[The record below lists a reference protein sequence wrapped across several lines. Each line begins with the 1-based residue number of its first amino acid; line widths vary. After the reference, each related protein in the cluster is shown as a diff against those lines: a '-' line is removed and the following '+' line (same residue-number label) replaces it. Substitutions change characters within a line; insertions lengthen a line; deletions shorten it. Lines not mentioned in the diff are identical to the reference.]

1 MPKKR
6 IHKDRS
12 TGTGIRPKTRNR
24 VECKCMLHCNGSK
37 WVDPRTFER
46 HRQEVERFQAITSE
60 PQSAFQF
67 RSTMNSPIDAGSS
80 STSKGRSVREAEEES
95 QYLSSSRHSDD
106 DESNQTDD
114 QEPINIPAKRKRYH
128 KFRQPEPIP
137 DDENLDDVNSGSG
150 SEEDE
155 EDEDDFDNDD
165 ESDDDRGFSED
176 DVPIEQ
182 FTAPDFDDFDFESDD
197 EYPDSNLESD
207 DSWIL
212 LWILKYQARFRL
224 PDVAIDSL
232 IKFFRIV
239 LLDANHERFKN
250 FPTSSYMMRKLLE
263 IGKQS
268 KTYAVC
274 PSCNK
279 LYNISEIRSTSGL
292 KCNHVEFPNHPKRN
306 QRKSCGTE
314 VTKWVRT
321 TSGYIIKPKMVYP
334 LPSLKTQIIAMY
346 RRPGFESLLKKWPN
360 RDSEADLY
368 TDIYDGEIWKTFPS
382 SVDNSAEQQEQQQ
395 FFTTNTADSHLGI
408 MINLDWFQPFDSAS
422 YSTGAIYG
430 VICNLPREVRF
441 KKENMLILAL
451 LPGPDEVK
459 LHKINHYL
467 APIVDELL
475 EFWSGFDLPQSE
487 NHPEGK
493 KIRLAVICCAN
504 DIPAARKLCG
514 HISALAGCHRCYK
527 RANIVGRKLN
537 FGGFDDM
544 SEWFQDRDLEEHR
557 TNAEAWR
564 HCKSKDER
572 RNHVSTTLVR
582 WSEMLRLPYFNP
594 IRHLIVDP
602 MHCLFLG
609 IARWIIKRLWIDG
622 GKITKTD
629 LKLMEKRAKEIKLP
643 ADMGRIPYKISTGEG
658 FSGFT
663 ADQWKSFILI
673 YAIPLMWDLLVTSDR
688 KILANFV
695 KACSLL
701 TCRIIDNNM
710 LGQAHDRLLQVAKL
724 IEENYGP
731 ESITPNIHLSLHIT
745 DCCKDYGPLYSFWC
759 YSFERMNGLLGK
771 LLIMLIYM
779 KNMLKYFFL
788 LFLIGS
794 YPSSGRNIEPELLR
808 IIQQNCR
815 LDELIVANQSNN
827 LNEVLKLVKSRP
839 TAGSLAMY
847 DGFDSSELHQFRQTF
862 RIESDITITGSEEFP
877 GEMLTPRNDRVSLPD
892 DIYELLVHYYNAAY
906 EWVFVTIAGAS
917 DKLYL
922 GEESEDFIVVLPN
935 IIQHGRIRIGS
946 EIFGAKIAPR
956 YRKNSHILAKFIQNN
971 ETVDTFPGE
980 VQFFFTHTIVLPTG
994 TKTHQLAFVKWYLPV
1009 PDRKTR
1015 FYCKADNDDD
1025 EGCNV
1030 ELWMNKCYKADRDSI
1045 IPVHNI
1051 YSRFVPSKFVV
1062 GSRTP
1067 KTYMAVTPIN
1077 RQFYL

>member
-12 TGTGIRPKTRNR
+12 TGTGIGHKTRNR

-37 WVDPRTFER
+37 WVDPRTFEK
-46 HRQEVERFQAITSE
+46 HRREMERFQVITSE
-60 PQSAFQF
+60 SQSAFQL

-80 STSKGRSVREAEEES
+80 STSRGRSEREAEEES
-95 QYLSSSRHSDD
+95 QDLSSFNHSDD
-106 DESNQTDD
+106 DESNQ
-114 QEPINIPAKRKRYH
+114 EPINIPVKRKRYH

-137 DDENLDDVNSGSG
+137 DVENLDDVNNGSG
-150 SEEDE
+150 SEEDF
-155 EDEDDFDNDD
+155 DDDD
-165 ESDDDRGFSED
+165 ESYTEDDDRGFSED

-182 FTAPDFDDFDFESDD
+182 FTAPDFDDFDIESDD
-197 EYPDSNLESD
+197 EYPNSNLESD

-239 LLDANHERFKN
+239 LLDANHEKFKN

-279 LYNISEIRSTSGL
+279 LYNISEIRSTTGF
-292 KCNHVEFPNHPKRN
+292 KCNHMEFPNHPKRN
-306 QRKSCGTE
+306 LRKSCGTE
-314 VTKWVRT
+314 VTKLVPT
-321 TSGYIIKPKMVYP
+321 TSGYSVKPKMVYP
-334 LPSLKTQIIAMY
+334 LPSLKAQIIAMY
-346 RRPGFESLLKKWPN
+346 RRPEFESLLKKWAN
-360 RDSEADLY
+360 RDSEVDLY

-382 SVDNSAEQQEQQQ
+382 SVDNSAEQQQ
-395 FFTTNTADSHLGI
+395 FFTPNTADSHLGI

-430 VICNLPREVRF
+430 MICNLPREVRF

-467 APIVDELL
+467 APIVGELL
-475 EFWSGFDLPQSE
+475 EFWSGFDLPPSE

-537 FGGFDDM
+537 YGGFDDM

-557 TNAEAWR
+557 TNAEVWR
-564 HCKSKDER
+564 HCKSKDKR

-629 LKLMEKRAKEIKLP
+629 LELMEKRAKEIKLP

-673 YAIPLMWDLLVTSDR
+673 YTTPLMWDLLVTSDR

-695 KACSLL
+695 RVCSLL
-701 TCRIIDNNM
+701 TCRIINNNM
-710 LGQAHDRLLQVAKL
+710 LSQAYDQGWE
-724 IEENYGP
+724 I
-731 ESITPNIHLSLHIT
+731 
-745 DCCKDYGPLYSFWC
+745 C
-759 YSFERMNGLLGK
+759 
-771 LLIMLIYM
+771 
-779 KNMLKYFFL
+779 
-788 LFLIGS
+788 
-794 YPSSGRNIEPELLR
+794 
-808 IIQQNCR
+808 
-815 LDELIVANQSNN
+815 
-827 LNEVLKLVKSRP
+827 
-839 TAGSLAMY
+839 MY
-847 DGFDSSELHQFRQTF
+847 
-862 RIESDITITGSEEFP
+862 
-877 GEMLTPRNDRVSLPD
+877 
-892 DIYELLVHYYNAAY
+892 
-906 EWVFVTIAGAS
+906 
-917 DKLYL
+917 
-922 GEESEDFIVVLPN
+922 
-935 IIQHGRIRIGS
+935 
-946 EIFGAKIAPR
+946 
-956 YRKNSHILAKFIQNN
+956 
-971 ETVDTFPGE
+971 
-980 VQFFFTHTIVLPTG
+980 
-994 TKTHQLAFVKWYLPV
+994 
-1009 PDRKTR
+1009 
-1015 FYCKADNDDD
+1015 
-1025 EGCNV
+1025 
-1030 ELWMNKCYKADRDSI
+1030 
-1045 IPVHNI
+1045 
-1051 YSRFVPSKFVV
+1051 
-1062 GSRTP
+1062 
-1067 KTYMAVTPIN
+1067 
-1077 RQFYL
+1077 